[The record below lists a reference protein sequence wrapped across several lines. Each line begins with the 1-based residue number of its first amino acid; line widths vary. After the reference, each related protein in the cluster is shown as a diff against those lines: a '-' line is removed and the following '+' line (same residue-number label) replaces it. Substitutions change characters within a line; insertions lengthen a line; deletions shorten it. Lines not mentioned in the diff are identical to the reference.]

1 MQVGSI
7 LGMTRGASDF
17 RRAEAAWS
25 ASRRMIARKERPC
38 YRVAETG
45 DGTTVHIIELPWIAP
60 IDATRETAIDRARDA
75 IAAWLDA
82 RSDAFDVER
91 G

>member
-1 MQVGSI
+1 MFSMASGSN
-7 LGMTRGASDF
+7 DF

-25 ASRRMIARKERPC
+25 ASRRMVARKERPC

-45 DGTTVHIIELPWIAP
+45 DGATVHIIELPWIAP
-60 IDATRETAIDRARDA
+60 IEATRRTAIDRAREA
-75 IAAWLDA
+75 IAAWLDVQP
-82 RSDAFDVER
+82 DAFDVER

>member
-1 MQVGSI
+1 
-7 LGMTRGASDF
+7 MTRGASDF
-17 RRAEAAWS
+17 TRAEAAWS

-91 G
+91 V

>member
-1 MQVGSI
+1 MAADQ
-7 LGMTRGASDF
+7 F

-25 ASRRMIARKERPC
+25 AARRMIARKERPC

-45 DGTTVHIIELPWIAP
+45 DGTYHLIELPWIAP
-60 IDATRETAIDRARDA
+60 VVATRGTALSRAREA
-75 IAAWLDA
+75 VARWLDV
-82 RSDAFDVER
+82 DPGAFDIEP